1 MFQSSLLPMT
11 SAAGLL
17 QLVNSFT
24 KMTAYHQL
32 ELFAI
37 VRCFFSIEAN
47 RHQSEGLWPQTP
59 DISLVWIAFTFA
71 LVFLTRASMAADSLI
86 SHWYGQHLRLPQYF

>member
-11 SAAGLL
+11 FAVELL

-24 KMTAYHQL
+24 KMTAYRQPELLVITHCFISIKAHHHQPKRL
-32 ELFAI
+32 RL
-37 VRCFFSIEAN
+37 
-47 RHQSEGLWPQTP
+47 QTP

-71 LVFLTRASMAADSLI
+71 LVFLTRASTAADSLI
-86 SHWYGQHLRLPQYF
+86 SR